1 MRGIKRSIAT
11 ITLILSALFFSSCYS
26 SETPNQEKE
35 NTMEELTVFKAI
47 ETNNRKGVERFIE
60 LKGNL
65 EELNAE
71 GQTPLMLA
79 TYLKRN
85 ELALLLMKAG
95 ANVNAQDAILN
106 SPFLYAG
113 AEGNIE
119 LVKEALK
126 HGADFMV
133 LNRYGGTALIPAA
146 EKGHLEMVQLL
157 VNTPNFPIDHVN
169 RLGWT
174 AIMEAV
180 VLSDGGPIHVA
191 IVKSLIEGGV
201 DVNIPDA
208 KGITALAHARNRGF
222 QEIVVLHSPK
232 LCFMT

>member
-1 MRGIKRSIAT
+1 MRRIQEIT
-11 ITLILSALFFSSCYS
+11 WIITLIISAFVFTSCQSSTNNIGK
-26 SETPNQEKE
+26 EQLMKEK
-35 NTMEELTVFKAI
+35 NIFKAI
-47 ETNNRKGVERFIE
+47 DLNDRKEVEHLLASNIDLEQTNE
-60 LKGNL
+60 
-65 EELNAE
+65 E

-85 ELALLLMKAG
+85 ELAILLMKAG

-126 HGADFMV
+126 HNADFMV

-180 VLSDGGPIHVA
+180 VLSDGGPVQVA

-208 KGITALAHARNRGF
+208 KGITALTHARNRGF
-222 QEIVVLHSPK
+222 QEIVVSLEK
-232 LCFMT
+232 AGAY

>member
-1 MRGIKRSIAT
+1 MRRIQEIT
-11 ITLILSALFFSSCYS
+11 WIITLIVSAFVFTSCQSSTS
-26 SETPNQEKE
+26 NIEKE
-35 NTMEELTVFKAI
+35 QLMKEKSIFKAI
-47 ETNNRKGVERFIE
+47 DLNDRKEVEHLLASNID
-60 LKGNL
+60 L
-65 EELNAE
+65 EQTNAE

-85 ELALLLMKAG
+85 ELALLLMEAG

-180 VLSDGGPIHVA
+180 VLSDGGSIHVA

-222 QEIVVLHSPK
+222 QEIVVLLEKAGAH
-232 LCFMT
+232 

>member
-1 MRGIKRSIAT
+1 MRRIQEIT
-11 ITLILSALFFSSCYS
+11 WIITLIISAFVFTSCQSSTS
-26 SETPNQEKE
+26 NIEKE
-35 NTMEELTVFKAI
+35 QLMKERNIFKAI
-47 ETNNRKGVERFIE
+47 DLNDRKEVEHLLASNIDLEQTNE
-60 LKGNL
+60 
-65 EELNAE
+65 E

-79 TYLKRN
+79 TYLKKN
-85 ELALLLMKAG
+85 ELAILLMKAG

-126 HGADFMV
+126 HNADFMV

-180 VLSDGGPIHVA
+180 VLSDGGPVHVA

-201 DVNIPDA
+201 DVNIPDS
-208 KGITALAHARNRGF
+208 KGITVLTHARNRGF
-222 QEIVVLHSPK
+222 QEIVVSLEK
-232 LCFMT
+232 AGAY

>member
-1 MRGIKRSIAT
+1 MRRIQEIT
-11 ITLILSALFFSSCYS
+11 WITTLIVSAFVFTSCQSSTS
-26 SETPNQEKE
+26 NIEKE
-35 NTMEELTVFKAI
+35 QLMKEKSIFKAI
-47 ETNNRKGVERFIE
+47 DLNDRKEVEHLLASNID
-60 LKGNL
+60 L
-65 EELNAE
+65 EQTNAE

-85 ELALLLMKAG
+85 ELALLLMEAG

-180 VLSDGGPIHVA
+180 VLSDGGSIHVA

-222 QEIVVLHSPK
+222 QEIVVLLEKAGAH
-232 LCFMT
+232 